1 MSYPQKYHRHSSS
14 ISPMTHLVWCFK
26 ISFNSQLCFKSS
38 KSIKVNLNII
48 MFSHVF
54 PCFPY
59 EITMAFGWFWGFH
72 PFSNGFGSTVLIR
85 AAKEH
90 VSQQLDVTAMQRP
103 PEGISGA
110 VPERGVPQP
119 PDMAGRGR
127 RRGRSLAMGP
137 RGIPEGPWLW
147 STISNHD
154 GWNLGSFIVG
164 TSYFWQFQMQF
175 QVTT

>member
-1 MSYPQKYHRHSSS
+1 M
-14 ISPMTHLVWCFK
+14 LFK

-48 MFSHVF
+48 MVSHVF
-54 PCFPY
+54 ACFPPCFPY

-119 PDMAGRGR
+119 PETWPISG
-127 RRGRSLAMGP
+127 
-137 RGIPEGPWLW
+137 GPWQWMKSAKKKLALH
-147 STISNHD
+147 IF
-154 GWNLGSFIVG
+154 GSFRCSFRSQLRDV
-164 TSYFWQFQMQF
+164 
-175 QVTT
+175 